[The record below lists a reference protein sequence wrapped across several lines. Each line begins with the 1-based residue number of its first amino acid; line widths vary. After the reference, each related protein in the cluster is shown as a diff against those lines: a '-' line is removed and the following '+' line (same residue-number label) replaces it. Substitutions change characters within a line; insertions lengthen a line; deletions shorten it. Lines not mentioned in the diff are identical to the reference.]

1 MNYYMLDKND
11 ISVVRGIVDA
21 KDVMRELCITNA
33 QFSKMVR
40 NEENYKGCILLP
52 VETDEEERRKV
63 TSEDA
68 EQFQLLGE
76 SKTGIRYYITSYLR
90 VVSVSPID
98 GTEREMRIRK
108 SSETRYVVKIRDGN
122 RNKYISVLG
131 EAYKAFV
138 GEIKDKHIVV
148 CDGDLKIENL
158 KLVDLS
164 EVNRL
169 KNSKKVKVGDK
180 IYNSVIECA
189 NKNFISVPY
198 LYQMLEGVKPN
209 LIGVELV

>member
-1 MNYYMLDKND
+1 MHYYMLDKND
-11 ISVVRGIVDA
+11 ISVVRGIVNT
-21 KDVMRELCITNA
+21 KDVMRELGITNA

-40 NEENYKGCILLP
+40 NEETYKGCILLP
-52 VETDEEERRKV
+52 VETDNEERRKV

-68 EQFQLLGE
+68 EQFQLIGE

-90 VVSVSPID
+90 VVSVSPFD

-108 SSETRYVVKIRDGN
+108 TSETRYVVKIIDGK
-122 RNKYISVLG
+122 RKKYISVLG

-198 LYQMLEGVKPN
+198 MYQMLEGVKPN

>member
-33 QFSKMVR
+33 QFHKMLR
-40 NEENYKGCILLP
+40 NEEIYKGCILVPVIRESGRELP
-52 VETDEEERRKV
+52 TSESEELYQLVGESDSGFRYYV
-63 TSEDA
+63 TSH
-68 EQFQLLGE
+68 
-76 SKTGIRYYITSYLR
+76 IR
-90 VVSVSPID
+90 VVSVSPFD

-108 SSETRYVVKIRDGN
+108 TSETRYVVKIIDGK
-122 RNKYISVLG
+122 RKKYISVLG

-209 LIGVELV
+209 LIGVEFV

>member
-1 MNYYMLDKND
+1 MQYYMLDKRD
-11 ISVVRGIVDA
+11 ISKVRDIVSA
-21 KDVMRELCITNA
+21 KDIIKELGITNA
-33 QFSKMVR
+33 QFTKMVR
-40 NEENYKGCILLP
+40 NEEIYKGCILVPVIRDSGRELP
-52 VETDEEERRKV
+52 TSESEELYQLICESDSGYRYYV
-63 TSEDA
+63 TSH
-68 EQFQLLGE
+68 
-76 SKTGIRYYITSYLR
+76 IR
-90 VVSVSPID
+90 VVSVSPFD
-98 GTEREMRIRK
+98 GTERVMRIRK

-198 LYQMLEGVKPN
+198 MYQMLEGVKPN

>member
-1 MNYYMLDKND
+1 MLDKRD
-11 ISVVRGIVDA
+11 ISKVRGIVSA
-21 KDVMRELCITNA
+21 KDVIKELGITNA
-33 QFSKMVR
+33 QFSKMIR
-40 NEENYKGCILLP
+40 NEEIYNGCILVPVIRESDRELP
-52 VETDEEERRKV
+52 TSKSEELYQLVCESDSGYRYYV
-63 TSEDA
+63 TSH
-68 EQFQLLGE
+68 
-76 SKTGIRYYITSYLR
+76 IR
-90 VVSVSPID
+90 VVSVSPFD
-98 GTEREMRIRK
+98 GMEKEIHIRK
-108 SSETRYVVKIRDGN
+108 TSETRYAAQIVDGK
-122 RNKYISVLG
+122 RKKYISVLG
-131 EAYKAFV
+131 EAYKAFI

-198 LYQMLEGVKPN
+198 MYQMLEGVKPN
-209 LIGVELV
+209 LIGVEFV

>member
-1 MNYYMLDKND
+1 MQYYMLDKKD
-11 ISVVRGIVDA
+11 ISKVRGIVSA
-21 KDVMRELCITNA
+21 KDVIKELGITNA
-33 QFSKMVR
+33 QFTKMVR
-40 NEENYKGCILLP
+40 NEEIYKGCILVPVIRESGRELP
-52 VETDEEERRKV
+52 
-63 TSEDA
+63 TSES
-68 EQFQLLGE
+68 EELYQLVCE
-76 SKTGIRYYITSYLR
+76 SDSGFRYYITSHIR

-108 SSETRYVVKIRDGN
+108 TSKTRYAAQIVDGK
-122 RNKYISVLG
+122 RKKYISVLG
-131 EAYKAFV
+131 EVYKAFV

>member
-11 ISVVRGIVDA
+11 ISNVRGIVNA
-21 KDVMRELCITNA
+21 KDVMRELGITNA

-40 NEENYKGCILLP
+40 NEETYKGCILLP
-52 VETDEEERRKV
+52 IETDEEERRKV

-68 EQFQLLGE
+68 EQFQLIGE
-76 SKTGIRYYITSYLR
+76 SKTGIRYYVTSHIR
-90 VVSVSPID
+90 VVSVSPFD

-108 SSETRYVVKIRDGN
+108 TSETRYVVKIIDGK
-122 RNKYISVLG
+122 RKKYISVLG

-180 IYNSVIECA
+180 IYNSIAECA

>member
-1 MNYYMLDKND
+1 MQYYMLDKND
-11 ISVVRGIVDA
+11 ISKVRGIVSA
-21 KDVMRELCITNA
+21 KDIIKELGITNA
-33 QFSKMVR
+33 QFTKMVR
-40 NEENYKGCILLP
+40 NEEIYKGCILVPVIRESGRELP
-52 VETDEEERRKV
+52 
-63 TSEDA
+63 TSES
-68 EQFQLLGE
+68 EELYQLVCE
-76 SKTGIRYYITSYLR
+76 SDSGFRYYITSHIR

-98 GTEREMRIRK
+98 GREREMRIRK
-108 SSETRYVVKIRDGN
+108 TSETRYAAQIVDGK
-122 RNKYISVLG
+122 RKKYISVLG

-158 KLVDLS
+158 KLVNLS

>member
-1 MNYYMLDKND
+1 MQYYMLDKRD
-11 ISVVRGIVDA
+11 ISNVRGIVNA
-21 KDVMRELCITNA
+21 KDVMRALDITNA
-33 QFSKMVR
+33 QFTKMVR
-40 NEENYKGCILLP
+40 NEETYKGCILVPVIRESGRELP
-52 VETDEEERRKV
+52 
-63 TSEDA
+63 TSES
-68 EQFQLLGE
+68 EELYQLVCE
-76 SKTGIRYYITSYLR
+76 SDSGFRYYITSHIR

-108 SSETRYVVKIRDGN
+108 TSETRYVVKIIDGK
-122 RNKYISVLG
+122 RKKYISVLG

-158 KLVDLS
+158 RLKNLS
-164 EVNRL
+164 EVNRV
-169 KNSKKVKVGDK
+169 KNPKKVRIGDK
-180 IYNSVIECA
+180 VYNSITECA

-198 LYQMLEGVKPN
+198 MYQMLEGVKPN

>member
-1 MNYYMLDKND
+1 MQYYMLDKKD
-11 ISVVRGIVDA
+11 ISKVIGIVSA
-21 KDVMRELCITNA
+21 KDVIKELGITNA
-33 QFSKMVR
+33 QFTKMVR
-40 NEENYKGCILLP
+40 NEEIYNGCILVPVIQNSGRELP
-52 VETDEEERRKV
+52 
-63 TSEDA
+63 TSES
-68 EQFQLLGE
+68 EELYQLVCE
-76 SKTGIRYYITSYLR
+76 SDSGFRYYITSHIR

-108 SSETRYVVKIRDGN
+108 TSETRYAAQIVDGK
-122 RNKYISVLG
+122 RKKYISVLG

>member
-1 MNYYMLDKND
+1 MQYYMLDKKD
-11 ISVVRGIVDA
+11 ISKVKGIVSA
-21 KDVMRELCITNA
+21 KDIIKGLGITNA

-40 NEENYKGCILLP
+40 NEEVYNGCILVPIIQNSGRELP
-52 VETDEEERRKV
+52 TSESEELYQLIGESDSGYRYYV
-63 TSEDA
+63 TSH
-68 EQFQLLGE
+68 
-76 SKTGIRYYITSYLR
+76 IR
-90 VVSVSPID
+90 VVSVSPFD
-98 GTEREMRIRK
+98 GVEREMCIRK

-131 EAYKAFV
+131 ETYKAFI

-180 IYNSVIECA
+180 VYNSVIECA

-198 LYQMLEGVKPN
+198 MYQMLEGVKPN
-209 LIGVELV
+209 LIGVEFA

>member
-1 MNYYMLDKND
+1 MQYYMLDKKD
-11 ISVVRGIVDA
+11 ISKVRGIVSA
-21 KDVMRELCITNA
+21 KDVIKELGITNA
-33 QFSKMVR
+33 QFTKMVR
-40 NEENYKGCILLP
+40 NEEIYKGCILVPVIRESGRELP
-52 VETDEEERRKV
+52 
-63 TSEDA
+63 TSES
-68 EQFQLLGE
+68 EELYQLVCE
-76 SKTGIRYYITSYLR
+76 SDSGFRYYITSHIR

-98 GTEREMRIRK
+98 GREREMRIRK
-108 SSETRYVVKIRDGN
+108 TSETRYAAQIVDGK
-122 RNKYISVLG
+122 RKKYISVLG

>member
-1 MNYYMLDKND
+1 MQYYMLDKKD
-11 ISVVRGIVDA
+11 ISKVRGIVSA
-21 KDVMRELCITNA
+21 KDVIKELGITNA

-40 NEENYKGCILLP
+40 NEEVYKGCILVPVIRESGRELP
-52 VETDEEERRKV
+52 
-63 TSEDA
+63 TSES
-68 EQFQLLGE
+68 EELYQLVCE
-76 SKTGIRYYITSYLR
+76 SDSGFRYYITSHIR

-98 GTEREMRIRK
+98 GREREMRIRK
-108 SSETRYVVKIRDGN
+108 TSETRYAAQIVDGK
-122 RNKYISVLG
+122 RKKYISVLG

-158 KLVDLS
+158 KLVNLS

>member
-1 MNYYMLDKND
+1 MQYYMLDKKD
-11 ISVVRGIVDA
+11 ISKVRCIVSA
-21 KDVMRELCITNA
+21 KDVIKELGITNA
-33 QFSKMVR
+33 QFTKMVR
-40 NEENYKGCILLP
+40 NEEIYKGCILVPVIRESGRELP
-52 VETDEEERRKV
+52 
-63 TSEDA
+63 TSES
-68 EQFQLLGE
+68 EELYQLVCE
-76 SKTGIRYYITSYLR
+76 SDSGFRYYITSHIR
-90 VVSVSPID
+90 VISVSPID

-108 SSETRYVVKIRDGN
+108 TSETRYAAQIVDGK
-122 RNKYISVLG
+122 RKKYISVLG

-164 EVNRL
+164 EINRL

>member
-1 MNYYMLDKND
+1 MQYYMLDKND
-11 ISVVRGIVDA
+11 ISVVRGIVSS
-21 KDVMRELCITNA
+21 KEVMRELGITNA

-40 NEENYKGCILLP
+40 NEEIYKGCILLP
-52 VETDEEERRKV
+52 IETDEEERRKV

-90 VVSVSPID
+90 VVSVSPFD
-98 GTEREMRIRK
+98 GTEREMCIRK

-131 EAYKAFV
+131 EVYKAFV

-158 KLVDLS
+158 RLKNLS
-164 EVNRL
+164 EVNRV
-169 KNSKKVKVGDK
+169 KNPKKVRIGDK
-180 IYNSVIECA
+180 VYNSIKECA
-189 NKNFISVPY
+189 NKNFISLPY
-198 LYQMLEGVKPN
+198 MYQMLEGVKPN

>member
-1 MNYYMLDKND
+1 MLDKND
-11 ISVVRGIVDA
+11 ISVVRGIVSS
-21 KDVMRELCITNA
+21 KEVMRELCITNA

-40 NEENYKGCILLP
+40 NEEVYNGCILVPVIRESGRDLP
-52 VETDEEERRKV
+52 
-63 TSEDA
+63 TSES
-68 EQFQLLGE
+68 EELYQLVCE
-76 SKTGIRYYITSYLR
+76 SDSGFRYYITSHIR
-90 VVSVSPID
+90 VVSVSPFD
-98 GTEREMRIRK
+98 GVEKEIHIRK
-108 SSETRYVVKIRDGN
+108 TSKTRYAAQIVDGK
-122 RNKYISVLG
+122 RKKYISVLG

-180 IYNSVIECA
+180 IYNSIAECA

>member
-1 MNYYMLDKND
+1 MQYYMLDKTD
-11 ISVVRGIVDA
+11 ISKVRGIVSA
-21 KDVMRELCITNA
+21 KDIIKELGITNA

-40 NEENYKGCILLP
+40 NEEIYNGCILVPVIRESDRELP
-52 VETDEEERRKV
+52 
-63 TSEDA
+63 TSES
-68 EQFQLLGE
+68 EELYQLIGE
-76 SKTGIRYYITSYLR
+76 SDSGYRYYITSHIR
-90 VVSVSPID
+90 VVSVSPFD
-98 GTEREMRIRK
+98 GVEREMCIRK

-131 EAYKAFV
+131 EVYKAFI

-158 KLVDLS
+158 RLKNLS
-164 EVNRL
+164 EVNRV
-169 KNSKKVKVGDK
+169 KNPKKVRIGDK
-180 IYNSVIECA
+180 VYNSITECA

-198 LYQMLEGVKPN
+198 MYQMLEGVKPN

>member
-1 MNYYMLDKND
+1 MQYYMLDKRD
-11 ISVVRGIVDA
+11 ISNVRGIVNA
-21 KDVMRELCITNA
+21 KDVMRELGITNA
-33 QFSKMVR
+33 QFTKMVR
-40 NEENYKGCILLP
+40 NEEIYKGCILVPVIRESGRELP
-52 VETDEEERRKV
+52 
-63 TSEDA
+63 TSES
-68 EQFQLLGE
+68 EELYQLVCE
-76 SKTGIRYYITSYLR
+76 SDSGFRYYITSHIR

-108 SSETRYVVKIRDGN
+108 SSETRYVVKIREGN

-158 KLVDLS
+158 RLKNLS
-164 EVNRL
+164 EVNRV
-169 KNSKKVKVGDK
+169 KNPKKVRIGDK
-180 IYNSVIECA
+180 VYNSVIECA

-198 LYQMLEGVKPN
+198 MYQMLEGVKPN

>member
-1 MNYYMLDKND
+1 MLDKND
-11 ISVVRGIVDA
+11 ISKVRGIVSA
-21 KDVMRELCITNA
+21 KDIIKELGITNA
-33 QFSKMVR
+33 QFTKMVR
-40 NEENYKGCILLP
+40 NEEVYNGCILVPVIRESGRELP
-52 VETDEEERRKV
+52 
-63 TSEDA
+63 TSES
-68 EQFQLLGE
+68 EELYQLVCE
-76 SKTGIRYYITSYLR
+76 SDSGFRYYITSHIR
-90 VVSVSPID
+90 VVSVSPFD
-98 GTEREMRIRK
+98 GVEKEIHIRK
-108 SSETRYVVKIRDGN
+108 TSETRYAAQIVDGK
-122 RNKYISVLG
+122 RKKHISVLG

-198 LYQMLEGVKPN
+198 MYQMLEGIKPN

>member
-1 MNYYMLDKND
+1 MQYYMLDKKD
-11 ISVVRGIVDA
+11 ISKVRGIVSA
-21 KDVMRELCITNA
+21 KDVIKELGITNA
-33 QFSKMVR
+33 KFTKMVR
-40 NEENYKGCILLP
+40 NEEIYKGCILVPVIQNSGRELP
-52 VETDEEERRKV
+52 
-63 TSEDA
+63 TSES
-68 EQFQLLGE
+68 EELYQLVCE
-76 SKTGIRYYITSYLR
+76 SDSGFRYYITSHIR

-108 SSETRYVVKIRDGN
+108 TSETRYAAQIVDGK
-122 RNKYISVLG
+122 RKKHISVLG

-198 LYQMLEGVKPN
+198 MYQMLEGVKPN
-209 LIGVELV
+209 LIGVEFA

>member
-1 MNYYMLDKND
+1 MQYYMLDKKD
-11 ISVVRGIVDA
+11 ISKVRGIVSA
-21 KDVMRELCITNA
+21 KDVIKELGITNA

-40 NEENYKGCILLP
+40 NEEVYNGCILVPIIQDSGRELP
-52 VETDEEERRKV
+52 
-63 TSEDA
+63 TSES
-68 EQFQLLGE
+68 EELYQLVCE
-76 SKTGIRYYITSYLR
+76 SDSGFRYYITSHIR
-90 VVSVSPID
+90 VVSVSPFD
-98 GTEREMRIRK
+98 GMEKEIHIRK
-108 SSETRYVVKIRDGN
+108 TSETRYAAQIVDGK
-122 RNKYISVLG
+122 RKKYISVLG

>member
-1 MNYYMLDKND
+1 MQYYMLSKRD
-11 ISVVRGIVDA
+11 ISNVRGIVNA
-21 KDVMRELCITNA
+21 KDVMRELGITNA

-40 NEENYKGCILLP
+40 NEEIYKGCILVPVIRESGRELP
-52 VETDEEERRKV
+52 
-63 TSEDA
+63 TSES
-68 EQFQLLGE
+68 EELYQLVCE
-76 SKTGIRYYITSYLR
+76 SDSGFRYYITSHIR

-108 SSETRYVVKIRDGN
+108 TSETRYVVKIIDGK
-122 RNKYISVLG
+122 RKKYISVLG
-131 EAYKAFV
+131 EAYKAFI

-158 KLVDLS
+158 RLKNLS
-164 EVNRL
+164 EVNRV
-169 KNSKKVKVGDK
+169 KNPKKVRIGDK
-180 IYNSVIECA
+180 VYNSITECA

>member
-1 MNYYMLDKND
+1 MQYYMLEKND
-11 ISVVRGIVDA
+11 ISVVRGIVNA
-21 KDVMRELCITNA
+21 KDVMRELGITNA
-33 QFSKMVR
+33 QFTKMVR
-40 NEENYKGCILLP
+40 NEEVYNGCILVPVIRESGRELP
-52 VETDEEERRKV
+52 TSESEELYQLVGESDSGYRYYV
-63 TSEDA
+63 TSH
-68 EQFQLLGE
+68 
-76 SKTGIRYYITSYLR
+76 IR
-90 VVSVSPID
+90 VVSVSPFD

-108 SSETRYVVKIRDGN
+108 SSETRYVVKIIDGK
-122 RNKYISVLG
+122 RKKYISVLG

-180 IYNSVIECA
+180 IYNSIAECA

>member
-1 MNYYMLDKND
+1 MQYYMLDKKD
-11 ISVVRGIVDA
+11 ISKVRGIVSA
-21 KDVMRELCITNA
+21 KDIIKELGITNA
-33 QFSKMVR
+33 QFSRMVR
-40 NEENYKGCILLP
+40 NEEAYNGCILVPVIRESDRELP
-52 VETDEEERRKV
+52 TSESEELYQLIGESDSGYRYYV
-63 TSEDA
+63 TSH
-68 EQFQLLGE
+68 
-76 SKTGIRYYITSYLR
+76 IR
-90 VVSVSPID
+90 VVSVSPFD
-98 GTEREMRIRK
+98 GVEREMCIRK
-108 SSETRYVVKIRDGN
+108 SSETRYVVKIIDGK
-122 RNKYISVLG
+122 RKKYISVLG
-131 EAYKAFV
+131 EAYKAFI

-198 LYQMLEGVKPN
+198 MYQMLEGVKPN
-209 LIGVELV
+209 LIGVEFV

>member
-1 MNYYMLDKND
+1 MQYYMLDKRD
-11 ISVVRGIVDA
+11 ISNVRGIVDA
-21 KDVMRELCITNA
+21 KDVMRELGITNA
-33 QFSKMVR
+33 QFTKMVR
-40 NEENYKGCILLP
+40 NEEIYNGCILVPVIQDSGRELP
-52 VETDEEERRKV
+52 
-63 TSEDA
+63 TSES
-68 EQFQLLGE
+68 EELYQLVCE
-76 SKTGIRYYITSYLR
+76 SDSGFRYYITSHIR

-98 GTEREMRIRK
+98 GTEKEIHIRK
-108 SSETRYVVKIRDGN
+108 TSKTRYAAQIVDGK
-122 RNKYISVLG
+122 RKKHISVLG
-131 EAYKAFV
+131 EAYKAFI

>member
-1 MNYYMLDKND
+1 MQYYMLDKTD
-11 ISVVRGIVDA
+11 ISNVRGIVNA
-21 KDVMRELCITNA
+21 KDVMRDLGITNA

-40 NEENYKGCILLP
+40 NEEAYKGCILVPVIRESGRELP
-52 VETDEEERRKV
+52 
-63 TSEDA
+63 TSES
-68 EQFQLLGE
+68 EELYQLIGE
-76 SKTGIRYYITSYLR
+76 SDSGFRYYITSHIR

-98 GTEREMRIRK
+98 GTEREMCIRK

-131 EAYKAFV
+131 EVYKSFV

-158 KLVDLS
+158 RLKNLS
-164 EVNRL
+164 EVNRV
-169 KNSKKVKVGDK
+169 KNPKKVRIGDK
-180 IYNSVIECA
+180 VYNSIKECA

>member
-1 MNYYMLDKND
+1 MQYYMLDKTD
-11 ISVVRGIVDA
+11 ISNVRGIVDA
-21 KDVMRELCITNA
+21 KDVMRELGITNA
-33 QFSKMVR
+33 QFSRMVR
-40 NEENYKGCILLP
+40 NEEVYNGCILVPVTRESGRELP
-52 VETDEEERRKV
+52 TSESEELYQLIGESDSGYRYYV
-63 TSEDA
+63 TSH
-68 EQFQLLGE
+68 
-76 SKTGIRYYITSYLR
+76 IR
-90 VVSVSPID
+90 VVSVSPFD
-98 GTEREMRIRK
+98 GVEREMCIRK
-108 SSETRYVVKIRDGN
+108 SSETRYAAQIVDGK
-122 RNKYISVLG
+122 RKKYISVLG
-131 EAYKAFV
+131 EAYKAFI

-198 LYQMLEGVKPN
+198 MYQMLEGVKPN

>member
-1 MNYYMLDKND
+1 MLDKRD
-11 ISVVRGIVDA
+11 ISKVKGIVSA
-21 KDVMRELCITNA
+21 KDIIKELGITNA
-33 QFSKMVR
+33 QFTKMVR
-40 NEENYKGCILLP
+40 NEEAYNGCILVPIIHESGRELP
-52 VETDEEERRKV
+52 TSKSEELYQLVCESDSGYRYYV
-63 TSEDA
+63 TSH
-68 EQFQLLGE
+68 
-76 SKTGIRYYITSYLR
+76 IR
-90 VVSVSPID
+90 VVSVSPFD
-98 GTEREMRIRK
+98 GMEKEIHIRK
-108 SSETRYVVKIRDGN
+108 TSETRYAAQIVDGK
-122 RNKYISVLG
+122 RKKYISVLG
-131 EAYKAFV
+131 EAYKAFI

-209 LIGVELV
+209 LIGVEFA

>member
-1 MNYYMLDKND
+1 MQYYMLDKND
-11 ISVVRGIVDA
+11 ISKVRGVVSA
-21 KDVMRELCITNA
+21 KDIIKELGITNA

-40 NEENYKGCILLP
+40 NEEVYNGCILVPVIRESGRELP
-52 VETDEEERRKV
+52 TSESEELYQLIGESDSGYRYYV
-63 TSEDA
+63 TSH
-68 EQFQLLGE
+68 
-76 SKTGIRYYITSYLR
+76 IR
-90 VVSVSPID
+90 VVSVSPFD

-108 SSETRYVVKIRDGN
+108 TSETRYAAQIVDGK
-122 RNKYISVLG
+122 RKKHISVLG
-131 EAYKAFV
+131 EAYKSFV

-198 LYQMLEGVKPN
+198 MYQMLEGVKPN
-209 LIGVELV
+209 LIGVEFA

>member
-11 ISVVRGIVDA
+11 ISVVRGIVNT
-21 KDVMRELCITNA
+21 KDVMKELGITNA

-40 NEENYKGCILLP
+40 NEEVYNGCILVPVIRESGRDLP
-52 VETDEEERRKV
+52 
-63 TSEDA
+63 TSES
-68 EQFQLLGE
+68 EELYQLVCE
-76 SKTGIRYYITSYLR
+76 SDSGFRYYITSHIR
-90 VVSVSPID
+90 VVSVSPFD
-98 GTEREMRIRK
+98 GVEKEIHIRK
-108 SSETRYVVKIRDGN
+108 TSKTRYAAQIVDGK
-122 RNKYISVLG
+122 RKKHISVLG

>member
-1 MNYYMLDKND
+1 MQYYMLDKKD
-11 ISVVRGIVDA
+11 ICKVRGIVTA
-21 KDVMRELCITNA
+21 KDVMKELGITNA

-40 NEENYKGCILLP
+40 KEELYNGCILVP
-52 VETDEEERRKV
+52 VEHDEERRKV
-63 TSEDA
+63 TSEDD
-68 EQFQLLGE
+68 EMFQLIGE
-76 SKTGIRYYITSYLR
+76 SKTGIRYYITSHIR

-108 SSETRYVVKIRDGN
+108 TSETRYVVKIRDGN

-131 EAYKAFV
+131 EVYKAFV

>member
-1 MNYYMLDKND
+1 MQYYMLDKKD
-11 ISVVRGIVDA
+11 ICKVRGIVTA
-21 KDVMRELCITNA
+21 KDVMKELGIANA

-40 NEENYKGCILLP
+40 NEEIYNGCILVPVIRESGRELP
-52 VETDEEERRKV
+52 TSESEELYQLVGESDSGYRYYV
-63 TSEDA
+63 TSH
-68 EQFQLLGE
+68 
-76 SKTGIRYYITSYLR
+76 IR
-90 VVSVSPID
+90 VVSVSPFD

-108 SSETRYVVKIRDGN
+108 TSETRYAVKIIDGK
-122 RNKYISVLG
+122 RKKYISVLG
-131 EAYKAFV
+131 EAYKAFI

>member
-1 MNYYMLDKND
+1 MQYYMLEKND
-11 ISVVRGIVDA
+11 ISVVRGIVSS
-21 KDVMRELCITNA
+21 KDVMKELGITNA
-33 QFSKMVR
+33 QFHKMLR
-40 NEENYKGCILLP
+40 NEETYKGCILLP
-52 VETDEEERRKV
+52 IETDEEERRKV

-76 SKTGIRYYITSYLR
+76 SKTGIRYYVTSHIR
-90 VVSVSPID
+90 VVSVSPFD
-98 GTEREMRIRK
+98 GVEREMCIRK
-108 SSETRYVVKIRDGN
+108 SSETRYVVKIIDGK
-122 RNKYISVLG
+122 RKKYISVLG

-158 KLVDLS
+158 RLKNLS
-164 EVNRL
+164 EVNRV
-169 KNSKKVKVGDK
+169 KNPKKVRIGDK
-180 IYNSVIECA
+180 VYNSITECA

-198 LYQMLEGVKPN
+198 MYQMLEGVKPN

>member
-1 MNYYMLDKND
+1 MKYYMLDIRD
-11 ISVVRGIVDA
+11 ISNVRGIVSS
-21 KDVMRELCITNA
+21 KEVMRELCITNA

-40 NEENYKGCILLP
+40 NEEIYKGCILVPVIQNSGRELP
-52 VETDEEERRKV
+52 TSESEELYQLVCESDSGYRYYV
-63 TSEDA
+63 TSH
-68 EQFQLLGE
+68 
-76 SKTGIRYYITSYLR
+76 IR
-90 VVSVSPID
+90 VVSVSPFD

-108 SSETRYVVKIRDGN
+108 TSETRYAAQIVDGK
-122 RNKYISVLG
+122 RKKYISVLG